1 MKPVS
6 EKHTGAQHSEELLDC
21 IPFNCVHNDCPAYEK
36 YYCYAHLYEKNDQ
49 LEISFHC
56 DRDKPMCEHMWKLGK
71 ALTDYAIKKQ
81 KGLLSDQET
90 MGWFCPFCTN
100 LMLRSTYKC
109 PNCGYIPSY
118 YQGKSPK

>member
-1 MKPVS
+1 MTS
-6 EKHTGAQHSEELLDC
+6 
-21 IPFNCVHNDCPAYEK
+21 
-36 YYCYAHLYEKNDQ
+36 
-49 LEISFHC
+49 
-56 DRDKPMCEHMWKLGK
+56 WKSRSIAIETNRCANTCGNSAK
-71 ALTDYAIKKQ
+71 ALTGYAIKKQ